1 MISFDLRCGGD
12 HVFEAWFRSST
23 DYDAQLCAG
32 LIACP
37 VCGDGSIAKAV
48 MAPNVAGKGNRA
60 LAIPSTGKKLDPETA
75 PVPMMAGSAPVMPA
89 EIRAMLSV
97 IAKAQA
103 EALPRSTWVGD
114 RFAAEARA
122 IHEAASDADDGAP
135 APLIHGQATPDEAE
149 ALIDDGIMV
158 MPLLVPVVPPEAL
171 N

>member
-23 DYDAQLCAG
+23 DYDVQLSSG

-37 VCGDGSIAKAV
+37 VCGNGSIAKAV

-60 LAIPSTGKKLDPETA
+60 LAVPAAPSKPESETA
-75 PVPMMAGSAPVMPA
+75 PVPMMAGSAPAMPP

-122 IHEAASDADDGAP
+122 LHEAAGDSDDGAP

>member
-60 LAIPSTGKKLDPETA
+60 MPLPSAAPKPEQESA
-75 PVPMMAGSAPVMPA
+75 PVSMMAGRAPILPA
-89 EIRAMLSV
+89 ELRAMLSV

-114 RFAAEARA
+114 RFALEARA
-122 IHEAASDADDGAP
+122 IHEAACDADDDAP

>member
-23 DYDAQLCAG
+23 DYDAQCRAG

-37 VCGDGSIAKAV
+37 VCGDDSIAKAV

-60 LAIPSTGKKLDPETA
+60 MSVPSASPNPERDIA
-75 PVPMMAGSAPVMPA
+75 PVPMMAGSAPILPTEV
-89 EIRAMLSV
+89 RAMLSV

-122 IHEAASDADDGAP
+122 IHEAASDAGDGPPTA
-135 APLIHGQATPDEAE
+135 LIHGQATPDEAE
-149 ALIDDGIMV
+149 ALIEDGIMV

>member
-23 DYDAQLCAG
+23 DYDAQLCSG
-32 LIACP
+32 LISCP

-60 LAIPSTGKKLDPETA
+60 LAIASAASKPEPDTA
-75 PVPMMAGSAPVMPA
+75 PMSMIAGGAPAMPA

-103 EALPRSTWVGD
+103 DALPRSTWVGD

-122 IHEAASDADDGAP
+122 LHEAAGDTDDGVP